1 MCHLR
6 EYDDARRLRCMN
18 ARSQPPGS
26 RGHHIDLARR
36 NVVPA
41 CAWQAGAA
49 YLYMLRL
56 DAVCLAWEY
65 LRRNP
70 DYVRDWSVAELCAG
84 APATA
89 WGLVALEDPFQ
100 DARCAQ
106 PMWQSTHLDVP
117 ALVVVDDPSPSSST
131 FSVWAMPG
139 PRSLWRDATRLTLTV
154 VTFSLPLRIGM
165 PADLSDGDAYGY
177 VIAPGPCAQKHWRHI
192 QACDARLRSGRQQLQ
207 VRAQPV
213 DRRLLVHMRSL
224 QALDGFLAGASH
236 REIACALFGVSRVT
250 NDWQPDGDLRAQV
263 RFLIRRGRALMR
275 GGYLALLGGDPSVS
289 TRRVSRDRGAR
300 T

>member
-6 EYDDARRLRCMN
+6 KYADARRLRGMN
-18 ARSQPPGS
+18 ARSQAPRS
-26 RGHHIDLARR
+26 QGHCADLARR
-36 NVVPA
+36 NVAAA

-49 YLYMLRL
+49 YLYVLRL
-56 DAVCLAWEY
+56 DPVCLAWEY

-70 DYVRDWSVAELCAG
+70 DYVRDWSAAELCAG

-89 WGLVALEDPFQ
+89 WGMVALEDPFQ

-117 ALVVVDDPSPSSST
+117 VLVAVGAPSPSSSR
-131 FSVWAMPG
+131 FSIWEMPG
-139 PRSLWRDATRLTLTV
+139 RRSLWRDAMRLTLTSMSIASV
-154 VTFSLPLRIGM
+154 MRIGV
-165 PADLSDGDAYGY
+165 PVDLSDDDAYGY
-177 VIAPGPCAQKHWRHI
+177 VIQPGPCAQKHWRRI
-192 QACDARLRSGRQQLQ
+192 QACDACIRGGS
-207 VRAQPV
+207 QPVQAISPSV

-224 QALDGFLAGASH
+224 QALDGVHAGASH

-250 NDWQPDGDLRAQV
+250 KDWQPDGHLRAQV
-263 RFLIRRGRALMR
+263 RFLIRRGRTLMR
-275 GGYLALLGGDPSVS
+275 GGYLALLGSDPFACA
-289 TRRVSRDRGAR
+289 RRVSPDSGAR